1 MNVTLRQLR
10 AFVAVA
16 RTGSFTL
23 AAESL
28 FITQSALSG
37 LIKELEQAMGLK
49 VINRST
55 RKISLSDVGRNL
67 YPLVDKIINDLD
79 GALAEVANLKA
90 LKTGSIRIAAPQ
102 LMASTLLPE
111 VIAAYR
117 AEHSEIRIKLVDCVV
132 ESVMSRVFSGEVDF
146 GVGPERDPN
155 SDIAA
160 TTLFELPFMAVF
172 PPGHPLEQLPTIR
185 WADFVGYS
193 FISLQGQFTE
203 RLSGDLRAAVREL
216 TLAPTNEVA
225 FMSTALSMV
234 SAGLGVTA
242 CIPYA
247 ASLVRLYK
255 LQMRPLH
262 DPEVTRRFYVFTR
275 EGHTMSPAAQSFIDF
290 LFRFVAERADWL
302 TETATSDK
310 SVKEKQNAGRK

>member
-28 FITQSALSG
+28 FVTQSALSG
-37 LIKELEQAMGLK
+37 LIKELEQALGLK
-49 VINRST
+49 VIDRST
-55 RKISLSDVGRNL
+55 RKIHLSEVGRKL
-67 YPLVDKIINDLD
+67 YPLVDKIIHDLD
-79 GALAEVANLKA
+79 GVLDEVSNLKA
-90 LKTGSIRIAAPQ
+90 LKTGLVRIAAPQ
-102 LMASTLLPE
+102 LMASTLVPE
-111 VIAAYR
+111 VIAAYHR
-117 AEHSEIRIKLVDCVV
+117 EHPEVRIRLVDCVV

-146 GVGPERDPN
+146 GIGPERDPN

-172 PPGHPLEQLPTIR
+172 PPGHPLQKLPEIR
-185 WADFVGYS
+185 WADIVDYP

-203 RLSGDLRAAVREL
+203 RLSLELRNAVRDL

-234 SAGLGVTA
+234 SSGLGVTA

-255 LQMRPLH
+255 LEMRPLRE
-262 DPEVTRRFYVFTR
+262 PEVTRRFYVFTR
-275 EGHTMSPAAQSFIDF
+275 NGRSLSPAAESFRNF
-290 LFRFVAERADWL
+290 LFRYVAEHEEISR
-302 TETATSDK
+302 
-310 SVKEKQNAGRK
+310 

>member
-16 RTGSFTL
+16 RSGSFTL

-28 FITQSALSG
+28 FVTQSALSG
-37 LIKELEQAMGLK
+37 LIKELEQSLGLQ
-49 VINRST
+49 VIDRST
-55 RKISLSDVGRNL
+55 RRIHLSDVGRDL
-67 YPLVDKIINDLD
+67 YPLVDKIIHDLD
-79 GALAEVANLKA
+79 AVLGEVSNLKS
-90 LKTGSIRIAAPQ
+90 LKTGLIRIAAPQ

-111 VIAAYR
+111 VIAAY
-117 AEHSEIRIKLVDCVV
+117 AAVHPEIRIKLVDCAV

-146 GVGPERDPN
+146 GIGPERDPN
-155 SDIAA
+155 SDITA
-160 TTLFELPFMAVF
+160 TTLFEGPFMAVF
-172 PPGHPLEQLPTIR
+172 PPGHALAQLSEIR
-185 WADFVGYS
+185 WADLIRFP

-203 RLSGDLRAAVREL
+203 RLSIDLRTAVRGL

-234 SAGLGVTA
+234 STGLGVTT

-255 LQMRPLH
+255 LEMRALSEP
-262 DPEVTRRFYVFTR
+262 VVRRRFFVFTR
-275 EGHTMSPAAQSFIDF
+275 KERSQSPAAKSFMDF
-290 LFRFVAERADWL
+290 LF
-302 TETATSDK
+302 
-310 SVKEKQNAGRK
+310 QHIAGHEEIARWSAKRK